1 MAIEIKDLNLKYPDA
16 EKKLF
21 DDLSLSVKTN
31 EKILLVGPSGSGKST
46 LLNVMGQLIPHVID
60 IPMKAAELETSDNGA
75 FVFQDPDSQF
85 TMPTIAEELAF
96 LLENQQVPR
105 REMDA
110 RFKEVLHTV
119 GLDVDID
126 MQINKLSGGMK
137 QKLAIASTLLQ
148 GSDTLFLDEP
158 TSMLDSDSARHL
170 WETIVNIWTDK
181 TVVIVE
187 HRVQHIWNVVDRVV
201 LMDHH
206 GAIIFTG
213 TPDTVMKEHVD
224 LLDEYGV
231 WHPESWEKAPVF
243 HASYTKGEVVLDLS
257 DVSVT
262 RGKQPIVN
270 VGDVSIHKGEWI
282 TLEGDNGT
290 GKTSLLLSI
299 MKLIQ
304 HEGAIYF
311 DERLIKKT
319 KDYKGKVFPVFQ
331 NPELQFMT
339 NNVVDEV
346 AINFELVDG
355 EDTARNKALR
365 LLETFGLAHLTELHP
380 LEISVGQKRRLS
392 VATAMSQTPRIIIFD
407 EPTFGLD
414 RNNTF
419 NLLKLFDGLVRDGVT
434 IIMITH
440 DEDIKRRYPSRRLRI
455 ESQRLVEIG
464 DSHV

>member
-1 MAIEIKDLNLKYPDA
+1 MAIHIKDLNLKYPDA
-16 EKKLF
+16 DKKLF
-21 DDLSLSVKTN
+21 DDLSLSVKTH

-46 LLNVMGQLIPHVID
+46 LLNVMGRLIPHVID
-60 IPMKAAELETSDNGA
+60 IPMKAAELAVPESGA

-105 REMDA
+105 SEMDA

-119 GLDVDID
+119 GLDVDIN

-148 GSDTLFLDEP
+148 RADTLFLDEP
-158 TSMLDSDSARHL
+158 TSMLDSDSAQYL
-170 WETIVNIWTDK
+170 WETIVNIWEDK

-187 HRVQHIWNVVDRVV
+187 HRVEHIWDIVDRVV
-201 LMDHH
+201 LMDH
-206 GAIIFTG
+206 GGSIIFTG
-213 TPDTVMKEHVD
+213 TPETVLEEHID
-224 LLDEYGV
+224 LLDDYGV
-231 WHPESWEKAPVF
+231 WHPKSWEKAPVF
-243 HASYTKGEVVLDLS
+243 DASLPKGEEVLKLS
-257 DVSVT
+257 DVVVT
-262 RGKQPIVN
+262 RSKKAIVD
-270 VGDVSIHKGEWI
+270 VGELFIRSGEWI

-299 MKLIQ
+299 MKLIK
-304 HEGAIYF
+304 HEGAVYF
-311 DERLIKKT
+311 GERLIRKT

-339 NNVVDEV
+339 NNVLDEV
-346 AINFELVDG
+346 SINFERDFG
-355 EDTARNKALR
+355 EAESKEKAAQ
-365 LLETFGLAHLTELHP
+365 LLEQFGLAHLTHLHP
-380 LEISVGQKRRLS
+380 LEISTGQKRRLS
-392 VATAMSQTPRIIIFD
+392 VATAMSQTPRVIIFD

-419 NLLKLFDGLVRDGVT
+419 NLLTLFDGLVRSGVT

-440 DEDIKRRYPSRRLRI
+440 DEQIKRRYPSRRLRI
-455 ESQRLVEIG
+455 ESQALIEMG
-464 DSHV
+464 DSNV

>member
-1 MAIEIKDLNLKYPDA
+1 MSIHIKDLNLKYPDA
-16 EKKLF
+16 AQKLF
-21 DDLSLSVKTN
+21 DDLSLSIKTN

-60 IPMKAAELETSDNGA
+60 IPMKAAKLETSDNGA

-110 RFKEVLHTV
+110 RFKEVLDAV
-119 GLDVDID
+119 GLDVDIN

-148 GSDTLFLDEP
+148 RADTLFLDEP
-158 TSMLDSDSARHL
+158 TSMLDSGSARHL
-170 WETIVNIWTDK
+170 WETIVDIWADK

-187 HRVQHIWNVVDRVV
+187 HRVEHIWDIVDRVV
-201 LMDHH
+201 LMDD
-206 GAIIFTG
+206 GGNIIFTG
-213 TPDTVMKEHVD
+213 TPENVLNEHIN

-231 WHPESWEKAPVF
+231 WHPKSWEKAPVF
-243 HASYTKGEVVLDLS
+243 DASYTKGDVVLNLS
-257 DVSVT
+257 DVVIT
-262 RGKQPIVN
+262 RGKEAIV
-270 VGDVSIHKGEWI
+270 DVDQVNIHSGEWI

-299 MKLIQ
+299 MKLIK

-311 DERLIKKT
+311 GSQLIKKT

-339 NNVVDEV
+339 NNVLDEV
-346 AINFELVDG
+346 AINFERADG
-355 EDTARNKALR
+355 AEAAAQKASE
-365 LLETFGLAHLTELHP
+365 LLKEFGLDHLTHLHP
-380 LEISVGQKRRLS
+380 LEISTGQKRRLS

-419 NLLKLFDGLVRDGVT
+419 KLLELFDGLVRRGVT

-440 DEDIKRRYPSRRLRI
+440 DEEIKHRYPSRRLRI

-464 DSHV
+464 ESHV